1 LDNRQTKVLILDGEL
16 SVLRLLRPNFE
27 QRGYRVLTAWD
38 GPAALAVLAR
48 EKPDIVVL
56 NTMVPALHS
65 LDVCTSIR
73 KATSSPIIVLSAD
86 GGAASKLLAFE
97 AGADDYVTKPF
108 GLEEFLARVK
118 AQVRRNSWNQ
128 AESAILSTANVRL
141 DESSCQVLINS
152 CPAELAHREF
162 QLLRYL
168 MRHKGQVVSR
178 QQVLDE
184 VWGEAF
190 EGGAETVNVHIHWL
204 RKKIE
209 LNPRRPTMLVTV
221 RTRGYILRDC
231 PYYGNVAV
239 KPVLNNP

>member
-1 LDNRQTKVLILDGEL
+1 MLILDDEL

-48 EKPDIVVL
+48 EKPDIIVL
-56 NTMVPALHS
+56 NTMMPALHG
-65 LDVCTSIR
+65 LDVCTAIR
-73 KATSSPIIVLSAD
+73 KATSSPIIILSGD
-86 GGAASKLLAFE
+86 RGAASKLLAFE

-108 GLEEFLARVK
+108 GIEEFLARVK
-118 AQVRRNSWNQ
+118 AQVRRCTWNQ
-128 AESAILSTANVRL
+128 RESAILHVANVRL

-152 CPAELAHREF
+152 RPVELAHREF

-168 MRHKGQVVSR
+168 MRHKGQLVSR

-184 VWGEAF
+184 VWGETF

-209 LNPRRPTMLVTV
+209 NNPRRPTVLVTV
-221 RTRGYILRDC
+221 RTRGYILRD
-231 PYYGNVAV
+231 
-239 KPVLNNP
+239 